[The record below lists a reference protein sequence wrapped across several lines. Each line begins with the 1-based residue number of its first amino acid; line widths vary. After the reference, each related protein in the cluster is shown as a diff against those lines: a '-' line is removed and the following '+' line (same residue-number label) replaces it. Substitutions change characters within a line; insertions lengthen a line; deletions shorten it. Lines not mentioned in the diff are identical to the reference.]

1 MHFTLNY
8 PNTHISIFALYQLL
22 TTTLQ
27 EGPQVKLIARINFG
41 RWCLLKTPAN
51 LLQQIYRKML
61 NERGSH

>member
-1 MHFTLNY
+1 MHFTLDY
-8 PNTHISIFALYQLL
+8 PNTHISIFA
-22 TTTLQ
+22 TTLQ

-41 RWCLLKTPAN
+41 RWYLLKTPVN